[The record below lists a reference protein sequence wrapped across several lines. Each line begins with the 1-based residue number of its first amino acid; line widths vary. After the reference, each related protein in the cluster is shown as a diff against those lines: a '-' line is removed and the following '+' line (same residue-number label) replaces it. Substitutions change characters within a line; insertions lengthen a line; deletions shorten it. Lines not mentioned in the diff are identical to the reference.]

1 MFVNDL
7 FKEQKE
13 FDEKLR
19 INPELTEY
27 KIKARKNL
35 ELHVKLSDLAN
46 ATQCFAYTEDVLPSI
61 NDTTIFSKYLDC
73 LKQVLSIG
81 ITNHYDNLNELFAQP
96 TEDCLSDQFLN
107 LYIDINDLIISRSED
122 HFKTLFE
129 DLLTLGSTL
138 GFSEDKIKGGLEKT
152 FN

>member
-1 MFVNDL
+1 MFVSNL

-13 FDEKLR
+13 LDKKLC
-19 INPELTEY
+19 INPDLTEY

-46 ATQCFAYTEDVLPSI
+46 ETHCFAYTQDVLPSV
-61 NDTTIFSKYLDC
+61 NNTTIFSKYLDC

-81 ITNHYDNLNELFAQP
+81 VTNQYDNLSDFFAQP

-129 DLLTLGSTL
+129 DLLTLGNTL
-138 GFSEDKIKGGLEKT
+138 GFSDGEIQNGLEKT